1 MAGGGHARRG
11 RGRVKAAAILIIGDE
26 VLSGEVRDE
35 NGPWLVGRLTA
46 LGTRIERISTVRD
59 RAPDIVD
66 ELRRLRATA
75 DAVVVSGGIGPTHDD
90 LTRPAVASALGVPL
104 ERHPGADA
112 HVRRWYGER
121 TTEAELSMA
130 DLPRGSRLLIGA
142 KTTALGFFVSGVYV
156 LPGVPFLLR
165 DLIEGSA
172 AEFSGP
178 PLHRVE
184 VTLARREGEIA
195 EALTRLQASAL
206 DTAIGSYPSI
216 DPDGSWS
223 TRIVVR
229 SSDAARAASVAAEV
243 RAAFGSP

>member
-1 MAGGGHARRG
+1 M
-11 RGRVKAAAILIIGDE
+11 KAAAILIIGDE

-59 RAPDIVD
+59 RMADIVD
-66 ELRRLRATA
+66 ELRRLRAHT

-90 LTRPAVASALGVPL
+90 LTRPAVATALGVPL
-104 ERHPGADA
+104 ERHPDADA
-112 HVRRWYGER
+112 HVRRWYGAR
-121 TTEAELSMA
+121 TTDAELAMA

-165 DLIEGSA
+165 DLIEGSG
-172 AEFSGP
+172 AEFAGP

-184 VTLARREGEIA
+184 VSLARREGEIA
-195 EALTRLQASAL
+195 DALTRLQASAL
-206 DTAIGSYPSI
+206 DTAIGSYPSV
-216 DPDGSWS
+216 DPDGVWS

-229 SSDAARAASVAAEV
+229 SPDAARASAVADQG
-243 RAAFGSP
+243 RLAFGAR

>member
-1 MAGGGHARRG
+1 M
-11 RGRVKAAAILIIGDE
+11 KAASILIIGDE

-46 LGTRIERISTVRD
+46 LGTRIECISTVRD
-59 RAPDIVD
+59 RMADIVD
-66 ELRRLRATA
+66 ELRRLRAHT

-90 LTRPAVASALGVPL
+90 LTRPAVATALGVPL
-104 ERHPGADA
+104 ERHSEADA

-121 TTEAELSMA
+121 TTDAELAMA
-130 DLPRGSRLLIGA
+130 DLPRGSRILKGA

-172 AEFSGP
+172 SEFSGP

-206 DTAIGSYPSI
+206 DTAIGSYPSV
-216 DPDGSWS
+216 DPDGVWS

-229 SSDAARAASVAAEV
+229 SPDAARAALVAAQV
-243 RAAFGSP
+243 RSAFSSR